1 MSAYLIKETTLSD
14 IADSIRSKTG
24 KLDPIQTDNMAA
36 EIQGL
41 TSGGGSEQLDGLISD
56 TLVELAS
63 NVTSIAE
70 YGVHRRLALEAVD
83 FPKLQTIGGNGLS
96 YCENLKRIIVPILE
110 RLDNY
115 AVQKCYSLE
124 SIVLPY
130 IKYIGIYAF
139 LSCTSLKKVDV
150 GTVVETI
157 QGAFS
162 KCSMF
167 DTLIV
172 RAINPPSLN
181 SAAFGETPIESGS
194 GYIYVPSASLDAYK
208 HATNW
213 TVYADQILAI
223 EDCPEITGG
232 AV

>member
-1 MSAYLIKETTLSD
+1 MRTYLIKETTLSD

-24 KLDPIQTDNMAA
+24 KSDPIQTDNMAA

-41 TSGGGSEQLDGLISD
+41 TSGGGSEQLDGFISD
-56 TLVELAS
+56 TLVELDS
-63 NVTSIAE
+63 NATILTD
-70 YGVHRRLALEAVD
+70 YGIYNRSLLESVN
-83 FPKLQTIGGNGLS
+83 FPKLTRIEGNGLAACS
-96 YCENLKRIIVPILE
+96 SLKIVNAPVLA

-115 AVQKCYSLE
+115 ALTRCSALPE
-124 SIVLPY
+124 ITLPSIS
-130 IKYIGIYAF
+130 YIGIKAF
-139 LSCTSLKKVDV
+139 SYCTSLKKVDV
-150 GTVVETI
+150 GKVVETI
-157 QGAFS
+157 LAAFS

-181 SAAFGETPIESGS
+181 SDAFGETPIESGS

-208 HATNW
+208 QATNW

-223 EDCPEITGG
+223 EDYPEITGG